1 MKNTIRKIMTG
12 NVAWDDLI
20 YDVICN
26 VALFLFTIVC
36 FYPMYFIL
44 LASFTA
50 PKYVNSGEFLLYPKE
65 FQWIGYVTT
74 VKDRD
79 VWVGYGNTII
89 YVAGGTLLG
98 VTVTMLSGYALSRKD
113 MWARGFFM
121 KIFVF
126 TMYFGGGLIPTY
138 LVISKLQLTNTRFLM
153 ILLGSVSVYNTIVVR
168 SFMMSNIPDELYEAA
183 ILDGCGHPTFFTKVV
198 IPLSKAIMSVIALWL
213 AVGYWNS
220 YFSAM
225 IYLSDPKKY
234 PLQLYLRQILIM
246 ASSVG
251 GAGADPEKEELL
263 DPEYIKM
270 MQQLA
275 AVLKYAL
282 IVVSTGPILCVY
294 PFVQKYFVKGVMI
307 GSVKG

>member
-1 MKNTIRKIMTG
+1 MKKTIRKIMTG

-26 VALFLFTIVC
+26 IALFLFTIVC

-44 LASFTA
+44 IASFTA
-50 PKYVNSGEFLLYPKE
+50 PKYVNSGEFLIYPKE
-65 FQWIGYVTT
+65 WNLMGYTQVL
-74 VKDRD
+74 KDRD
-79 VWVGYGNTII
+79 VWVGYGNTLI
-89 YVAGGTLLG
+89 YVTGGTLLG

-113 MWARGFFM
+113 MWGRGFLM

-168 SFMMSNIPDELYEAA
+168 SFMISNVPDELYEAA
-183 ILDGCGHPTFFTKVV
+183 ILDGCGHPTFFAKVV
-198 IPLSKAIMSVIALWL
+198 MPLSKAIISVIALWL

-234 PLQLYLRQILIM
+234 PLQLYLRQILMM
-246 ASSVG
+246 ASSV
-251 GAGADPEKEELL
+251 AGSASDPDKETLI
-263 DPEYIKM
+263 DPEYLAL

-282 IVVSTGPILCVY
+282 IVVSTGPVLCIY